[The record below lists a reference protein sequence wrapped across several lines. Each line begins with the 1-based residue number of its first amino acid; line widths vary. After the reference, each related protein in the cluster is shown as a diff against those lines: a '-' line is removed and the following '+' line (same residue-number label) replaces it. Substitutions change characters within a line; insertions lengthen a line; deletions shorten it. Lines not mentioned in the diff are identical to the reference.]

1 MKTQRADGVHTPA
14 LPTPRP
20 PIPVSIHTSAL
31 PTPGPPIPA
40 SVHTPALPMP
50 GPPIPASVHMPP
62 LPTPGPPIP
71 ASIHTPALPTPGPQ
85 IPASRPGDNKPW
97 YLSTS
102 RIRTHAQAAVAATA
116 AELIDST
123 VTLSARNPI
132 NRRRLTPPLQPP
144 FKPSSALS
152 RPGGWS
158 GWSGSPLRCPKVCL
172 GTARLSP
179 APPPLL
185 PPRHLPH
192 KMQAD
197 QGLNTVDTVL
207 SWMLKPTC

>member
-40 SVHTPALPMP
+40 SVHTPALP
-50 GPPIPASVHMPP
+50 
-62 LPTPGPPIP
+62 
-71 ASIHTPALPTPGPQ
+71 TPGPQ

-116 AELIDST
+116 AELTDST

-192 KMQAD
+192 KMQAG

>member
-1 MKTQRADGVHTPA
+1 MQKSDIWKDRHAGRTPCEDEGRDRGGWSYK
-14 LPTPRP
+14 PRTPRRASK
-20 PIPVSIHTSAL
+20 V
-31 PTPGPPIPA
+31 PGAGERPA
-40 SVHTPALPMP
+40 TDPCSQ
-50 GPPIPASVHMPP
+50 
-62 LPTPGPPIP
+62 
-71 ASIHTPALPTPGPQ
+71 PQ
-85 IPASRPGDNKPW
+85 REQTAASRPGDNKPW

-116 AELIDST
+116 AELTDST

-192 KMQAD
+192 KMQAG